1 MMQAKYQKTLVSNL
15 MLTKERRKSALQIL
29 LRIGYVTDGR
39 IRRILQA
46 RSRVRT
52 NRELQ
57 NVRDKQRKS
66 RI

>member
-1 MMQAKYQKTLVSNL
+1 

-46 RSRVRT
+46 RWGERT

-57 NVRDKQRKS
+57 DVQDKQRKS